1 MALLIDTCSN
11 TVRLTSDEMKLLRR
25 CAAKNGYAVNKISTL
40 GEATKANIDALP
52 LNLAED
58 MLEFFETGTST
69 FTSCGSPEELQKLL
83 REAE

>member
-1 MALLIDTCSN
+1 MALLIDTTSD
-11 TVRLTSDEMKLLRR
+11 TVRVTSDELKLLRR
-25 CAAKNGYAVNKISTL
+25 CAAKNGYAVNTISTL

-58 MLEFFETGTST
+58 MLEFFEKGAST
-69 FTSCGSPEELQKLL
+69 FTSCNSSQALEKLW